1 MKHILDKLFQ
11 PRSIALVG
19 ASDREHTVGYA
30 LMRNLIKPN
39 YQGFIYPVNVKHK
52 TIAGRTA
59 YKRVDV
65 IPGEVDLAIIATPAI
80 TVPEVMEDCG
90 KKGIEAVVI
99 ISAGFKEIGA
109 EGKKLLQRIQQIR
122 NRFGIRIIGPN
133 CFGFI
138 NTDIG
143 LNATFGT
150 QDPLPGNIAFISQ
163 SGALGATIL
172 DWSEQQQFGF
182 NHFVSV
188 GSMIDIGFHD
198 LIDYFGT
205 RDNIRCILIY
215 METLENPK
223 AFMSAARAYSRSKPI
238 IVLKSGTSPEGASAA
253 LSHTGSL
260 AGDDAVFD
268 AAFARV
274 GILRVETVAQL
285 FYLAKAL
292 AMQPIPENNRLAV
305 VTNAGG
311 PAIMATDYLIRHGG
325 HMAPLPKKIIGH
337 LNEILPSSWSRKNPV
352 DVLGDASALQY
363 RQALEACLEQ
373 PQVDGVLAILC
384 PQAITDA
391 LDVAKVVTELSAIHQ
406 KPLFASWMGLTDVK
420 EAIQHLEAHQVPNY
434 AFPEDAVD
442 VFLRMAEYAR
452 HIRLLYETPPDVPA
466 DFTPQRKTV
475 KNILDQA
482 FAEGRTSLTET
493 EAKLLLSA
501 YDIPSEPGMLIHS
514 EEELHIALEQ
524 VPRPWALKIA
534 SPDILHKTE
543 ANGVRLNINT
553 KKAALHQYH
562 DLLESIQKK
571 RPDARIEGVR
581 IESMVIKRYELLIGG
596 KKDKLFGPVIVFGA
610 GGIAVEIF
618 RDAHIALP
626 PLNMA
631 LAQNLIEQTR
641 IYQMLKGYRNQ
652 PPADLEA
659 LKFLLCRFAY
669 LLMDF
674 PQIQQIDLN
683 PLAIDETG
691 QAVLDARV
699 ILEPNAPVAPPYQH
713 LVITP
718 YPVHLTKKITVKD
731 LKVTLRPIRP
741 EDEPLERELF
751 EYLSRETIYFRFF
764 GFMGQVSHEQLSRFT
779 HIDYDREMAIVAE
792 IKVKGRS
799 QLIGVVR
806 LVGDPWGIQA
816 EYAIV
821 VADPWQGRGLG
832 SVLTDY
838 IIEYALNKG
847 YQRIFCYILKRNEG
861 MIHILEKRGFIFTSQ
876 DQDTFYAVI
885 KLNQPP
891 SA

>member
-11 PRSIALVG
+11 PKSIALVG

-30 LMRNLIKPN
+30 LMQNLIKPN
-39 YQGFIYPVNVKHK
+39 YKGVVYPVNIKHR
-52 TIAGRTA
+52 TIAGHNA
-59 YKRVDV
+59 YKRVDT
-65 IPGEVDLAIIATPAI
+65 IPHPIDLVIIATPAV
-80 TVPEVMEDCG
+80 TVPEVLEDCG
-90 KKGIEAVVI
+90 KKQVLAVVI

-109 EGKKLLQRIQQIR
+109 EGKKLLLRIEQIR
-122 NRFGIRIIGPN
+122 QRFGIRIIGPN

-138 NTDIG
+138 NTSIG

-260 AGDDAVFD
+260 AGDDAVFA

-337 LNEILPSSWSRKNPV
+337 LNQILPSSWSRKNPV

-373 PQVDGVLAILC
+373 TQVDGVLAILC

-391 LDVAKVVTELSAIHQ
+391 LDVAKVVTELNEKYQ
-406 KPLFASWMGLTDVK
+406 KPLFAAWMGLTDVT

-434 AFPEDAVD
+434 TFPEDAVD

-466 DFTPQRKTV
+466 DFTPQRKSI
-475 KNILDQA
+475 KSIMDHA
-482 FAEGRTSLTET
+482 IAEGHTTLSET
-493 EAKLLLSA
+493 EAKQVLSG
-501 YDIPSEPGMLIHS
+501 YDIPSAPGMLIHD
-514 EEELHIALEQ
+514 EQGLALAMEQ
-524 VPRPWALKIA
+524 IPRPWVMKIA

-543 ANGVRLNINT
+543 VSGVRLNIKT
-553 KKAALHQYH
+553 KKEAQHQYH
-562 DLLESIQKK
+562 DLLQSVQKL
-571 RPDARIEGVR
+571 RPEARIEGVR
-581 IESMVIKRYELLIGG
+581 LESMVSKRYELLVGA
-596 KKDKLFGPVIVFGA
+596 KKDSLFGPVIVFGS
-610 GGIAVEIF
+610 GGIAVEIL
-618 RDAHIALP
+618 RDTQIALP

-631 LAQNLIEQTR
+631 LAQNLIEETR
-641 IYQMLKGYRNQ
+641 IYQILKGFRNL
-652 PPADLEA
+652 PPVDLEA

-674 PQIQQIDLN
+674 PQIRQIDLN

-691 QAVLDARV
+691 QVVLDARI
-699 ILEPNAPVAPPYQH
+699 ILDPKAPVFPPYQH

-718 YPVHLTKKITVKD
+718 YPVHLTKKINLKD

-764 GFMGQVSHEQLSRFT
+764 GFMGNVSHEQLSRFT

-792 IKVKGRS
+792 IKVKGRN

-832 SVLTDY
+832 SLLTDY

-847 YQRIFCYILKRNEG
+847 YQRIFCYILKRNDG

-876 DQDTFYAVI
+876 DQDTFYAAI
-885 KLNQPP
+885 ELNQHPP
-891 SA
+891 G